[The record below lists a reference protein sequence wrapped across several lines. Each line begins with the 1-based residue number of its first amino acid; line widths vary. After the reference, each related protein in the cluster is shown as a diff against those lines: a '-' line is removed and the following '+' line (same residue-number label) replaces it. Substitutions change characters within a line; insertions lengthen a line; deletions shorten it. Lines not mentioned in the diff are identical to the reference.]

1 MTTPERLFAQL
12 TTLCETGRLTKSQCG
27 TSLLK
32 TLRPLIATSVV
43 VEERSGAGRR
53 LTVRDRPALELFINQ
68 YFPNKESDENAP
80 SRVAGVHRFRDTK
93 AFSSDN
99 PSIIQVRA
107 WRGDVLLKNA
117 ERVDADT
124 NTRAHSVFSFQNGT
138 AYSLNGPCALVENP
152 ALFNHFEQLEL
163 KIDLVIYG
171 QGRISN
177 QLLTWLANQSNP
189 KFSLLHLPDYDPTG
203 INEFQR
209 LRGMLGRRVNLYL
222 PDGLEQLFAR
232 YSNRHLL
239 QKQNTQVLLSNLRR
253 SGSPE
258 VQRVIRLIDDYG
270 AGLEQE
276 VLLSR

>member
-1 MTTPERLFAQL
+1 MTSRERLLARL

-27 TSLLK
+27 TSFLKALGPLL
-32 TLRPLIATSVV
+32 ATSVV

-53 LTVRDRPALELFINQ
+53 LVVRDRAALELFISHL
-68 YFPNKESDENAP
+68 FPNDESHQNEP

-99 PSIIQVRA
+99 PSIVQVRA
-107 WRGDVLLKNA
+107 WREDVLLKNA

-124 NTRAHSVFSFQNGT
+124 NTRAHSVFSFQIGA

-152 ALFNHFEQLEL
+152 VLFNHFEQLKL

-171 QGRISN
+171 QGRISK
-177 QLLTWLANQSNP
+177 QLLIWLANQSHP

-209 LRGMLGRRVNLYL
+209 VREMLGQRVSLYL
-222 PDGLEQLFAR
+222 PDELEQLFAR
-232 YSNRHLL
+232 YSNRLL
-239 QKQNTQVLLSNLRR
+239 LNKRNSQVLLSNLRR

-258 VQRVIRLIDDYG
+258 VQRVIRLIDNYG

-276 VLLSR
+276 ALLSR

>member
-1 MTTPERLFAQL
+1 MTGQEKLLAKL
-12 TTLCETGRLTKSQCG
+12 TVLCESGSLTKSRCG
-27 TSLLK
+27 TTFLRV
-32 TLRPLIATSVV
+32 LRPLLATSVV
-43 VEERSGAGRR
+43 VEERSGAGRK
-53 LTVRDRPALELFINQ
+53 LIVRDRVALELFIKQ
-68 YFPNKESDENAP
+68 HFPNDESDENAP
-80 SRVAGVHRFRDTK
+80 SRVSGVRRFRDTK
-93 AFSSDN
+93 TFSSDN

-124 NTRAHSVFSFQNGT
+124 NTCAHSVFSFQIGT

-152 ALFNHFEQLEL
+152 VLFNRFEQLEL

-177 QLLTWLANQSNP
+177 QLLTWLTNQSNP

-239 QKQNTQVLLSNLRR
+239 QKQNTRALLSNLRS
-253 SGSPE
+253 SGFPE

-276 VLLSR
+276 ALLSR

>member
-1 MTTPERLFAQL
+1 
-12 TTLCETGRLTKSQCG
+12 
-27 TSLLK
+27 
-32 TLRPLIATSVV
+32 

-53 LTVRDRPALELFINQ
+53 LRIRDRAALELFINQ
-68 YFPNKESDENAP
+68 HFPNNESNEKMS

-93 AFSSDN
+93 AFSSDS

-107 WRGDVLLKNA
+107 WQGDVLLKNA

-124 NTRAHSVFSFQNGT
+124 NTRTHSVFSFQIGA
-138 AYSLNGPCALVENP
+138 AYTLNGPCALVENP

-203 INEFQR
+203 INEFER

-253 SGSPE
+253 SGFPE

-276 VLLSR
+276 ALLSR